1 MSDRVKNEINRG
13 KASNHP
19 SNGVGVFTATVL
31 SIVNGKANITVEG
44 LSAPFLDVDS
54 VGRTGASQLK
64 KGDRVLCTFV
74 NQKTEDLVILGPINK
89 KVDVFSTVVKFNAL
103 VDQLETQINTIRQA
117 QSPPLS
123 SISLQAFKQAVV

>member
-1 MSDRVKNEINRG
+1 MVDRVKNEINRA

-19 SNGVGVFTATVL
+19 SSGVGVFTATVL

-44 LSAPFLDVDS
+44 LSAPFLNVDN

-74 NQKTEDLVILGPINK
+74 NQKTEEMVILGPINK

-117 QSPPLS
+117 QSPPLA